1 MKSFRNCL
9 ATLREMVR
17 PVRARLLVSVLI
29 GLVRVAA
36 SVTFVWLSKILV
48 DIATGIADKPLMTY
62 AVAMAAVMA
71 VQIICNVAS
80 AWWQHYMVVET
91 QNKMRYDLF
100 SNLLRGVWT
109 GREEHHSGDLV
120 NRLAEDVR
128 VTVDLICV
136 RIPDIVVIACQLLA
150 ASVYMFALAPNLLWL
165 LIGLMVVGV
174 VGSRMFYKVLRRL
187 TNTIREKESEAQQHI
202 QENLQNRVLVLTLVG
217 AGRVM
222 EKLGWILKDVR
233 DNTVRRLNYNAISR
247 AFMGI
252 GFMFGYAT
260 AFLWGV
266 FGIKNGVVTFGIMTA
281 FLQLVGQ
288 IQRPIAELAHHV
300 PGFINALSSIERL
313 SELSEMPLEEE
324 GDPVVFKQAPEI
336 RIQDIHFAYKDQTVP
351 VFDGFSCTFRAG
363 EITEVTGPTGV
374 GKSTLIRLVLALL
387 KPSSGEILIEGQPV
401 SAATRCN
408 CMYVPQGNS
417 LMSGTIRDNLLM
429 ANADA
434 DEGAM
439 REALRLAA
447 ADFVLD
453 LPEGLDAR
461 CGETGSGL
469 SEGQSQRIAIAR
481 ALLCPGSVLI
491 LDEATSA
498 LDVETEKV
506 LLKNLRDYC
515 RGEKTVIFISHRES
529 VASICDAAVSL

>member
-1 MKSFRNCL
+1 MAS
-9 ATLREMVR
+9 LRAMTR
-17 PVRARLLVSVLI
+17 PVRTRLLVSALI

-36 SVTFVWLSKILV
+36 SVTFVWLSKVLV
-48 DIATGIADKPLMTY
+48 DIATGLDGRPLFTY
-62 AVAMAAVMA
+62 AAYMVAVMV

-80 AWWQHYMVVET
+80 SWWQNYLVVET
-91 QNKMRYDLF
+91 QNKMRLDLF
-100 SNLLRGVWT
+100 SGLLKGVWT
-109 GREEHHSGDLV
+109 GRESHHSGDLV
-120 NRLAEDVR
+120 NRLEEDVR
-128 VTVDLICV
+128 VTVELICV
-136 RIPDIVVIACQLLA
+136 KLPDIVVIVCQLLA
-150 ASVYMFALAPNLLWL
+150 ASVYMFVLAPNLLWL
-165 LIGLMVVGV
+165 LVGLMVVGV
-174 VGSRMFYKVLRRL
+174 LGSRMFYKVLRRL
-187 TNTIREKESEAQQHI
+187 TNAIREKESEAQQHI

-217 AGRVM
+217 AERVL
-222 EKLGWILKDVR
+222 EKFGWILKDVR

-247 AFMGI
+247 SFMGV

-266 FGIKNGVVTFGIMTA
+266 FGIKNGVVTFGVMTA

-288 IQRPIAELAHHV
+288 IQRPIAELAYHV

-313 SELSEMPLEEE
+313 SELADIPVEEAGE
-324 GDPVVFKQAPEI
+324 PVFFDKAPEI
-336 RIQDIHFAYKDQTVP
+336 RINDVRFAYEGQTAP
-351 VFDGFSCTFRAG
+351 VFDGFSCIFRAG
-363 EITEVTGPTGV
+363 KITEVTGPTGV

-387 KPSSGEILIEGQPV
+387 KPSSGEVLIEGRPV

-429 ANADA
+429 ADADA
-434 DEGAM
+434 DEEAM
-439 REALRLAA
+439 RRALHLAA
-447 ADFVLD
+447 ADFVLE

-469 SEGQSQRIAIAR
+469 SEGQSQRIAVAR
-481 ALLCPGSVLI
+481 ALLCPGNVLI

-506 LLKNLRDYC
+506 LLKNLRDFC

-529 VASICDAAVSL
+529 VASICDAAVRL